1 MEKRRLGAT
10 DMKVTRVGFGGA
22 RIGEDRS
29 TDDGAD
35 RLLNGLLD
43 AGVNF
48 IDTAACYGR
57 SEKQIGQSISRRRSE
72 YYLAT
77 KAGHVVGGATGE
89 EYSEQVISE
98 SIDRSLKRLN
108 TDVLD
113 LVQIHSCSAEVL
125 RRGEAANALVRAKK
139 DGKTRYI
146 GFSGDGDAAAES
158 IGMGV
163 FDTLQTSF
171 NVVDQSAADE
181 ILPMAMARG
190 MGIIAKR
197 PIANAAFKRE
207 SSPSGYADEYW
218 RRSNSMT
225 APENAPDDAIE
236 LSLRFILSLDEID
249 TAIVGTSSAAHGLE
263 NLALAEAGPLEPSI
277 VADLRAQFASLG
289 AEWSQLT

>member
-10 DMKVTRVGFGGA
+10 DMEVTRLGFGGA
-22 RIGEDRS
+22 RIGFGQS
-29 TDDGAD
+29 TDQEAD

-48 IDTAACYGR
+48 IDTAACYAG
-57 SEKQIGQSISRRRSE
+57 SEEQIGKSISGRRSD

-77 KAGHVVGGATGE
+77 KAGHAVGGSTGE

-98 SIDRSLKRLN
+98 SIDRSLERLQ

-113 LVQIHSCSAEVL
+113 LIQIHSCSVEVL
-125 RRGEAANALVRAKK
+125 LRGEAADALVRAKK

-158 IGMGV
+158 IGMGI

-171 NVVDQSAADE
+171 NLVDQTAADE

-190 MGIIAKR
+190 IGVIVKR
-197 PIANAAFKRE
+197 PLANAAFKRE
-207 SSPSGYADEYW
+207 SSPTAYADEYW
-218 RRSNSMT
+218 RRSNSMS
-225 APENAPDDAIE
+225 APEDAPDDPIE
-236 LSLRFILSLDEID
+236 VALRFVLSFDEID
-249 TAIVGTSSAAHGLE
+249 TAIFGTSSSAHALE
-263 NLALAEAGPLEPSI
+263 TVALGEAGPLDP
-277 VADLRAQFASLG
+277 VAVGDLRRQFAVLG
-289 AEWSQLT
+289 AEWGQLT